1 MKKLMKKLLVLM
13 ISVLGVTSCGVNGTG
28 ITSSENNQNTT
39 SDKTS
44 EEGSSGCSDGVC
56 GGTALDL
63 DAVNDYLLNDPTWLN
78 MNSNGNKMTL
88 IPFTHINGP
97 KAEWN
102 FFAFV
107 NFEYNA
113 GFYYK
118 YQVTYLSCT
127 CRSADVNYWQTA
139 YVELSVPASGDVN
152 DVKLRKLSFENDSEG
167 HYIAGFWGDSG
178 TNGHDINGSGIT
190 YEDIKTGFIPFLEGK
205 TYAQISSYDNYEVTA
220 NGITTSYDDTV
231 FGIDPEEFAADMA
244 KKNGGEG
251 VLFHGD
257 HPVQLDDF
265 NGASVSTNN
274 ILRMLIPLMEYH
286 AANNI

>member
-1 MKKLMKKLLVLM
+1 MKKFKKLLLALTM
-13 ISVLGVTSCGVNGTG
+13 MLGLTSCGVNG
-28 ITSSENNQNTT
+28 S
-39 SDKTS
+39 
-44 EEGSSGCSDGVC
+44 CSDGGC
-56 GGTALDL
+56 AGGSLNLEAI
-63 DAVNDYLLNDPTWLN
+63 NEYLLNDPTWTN

-113 GFYYK
+113 EFYYK

-139 YVELSVPASGDVN
+139 YVELSVPASGSID
-152 DVKLRKLSFENDSEG
+152 DVKLRKLSFDNDGTG

-178 TNGHDINGSGIT
+178 VNGYDINGSGIT

-205 TYAQISSYDNYEVTA
+205 SYKQLSSYDGFQVTT
-220 NGITTSYDDTV
+220 NGTTVTYDDTV
-231 FGIDPEEFAADMA
+231 FGINKDEFAAEMA
-244 KKNGGEG
+244 TKNDGAG
-251 VLFHGD
+251 VLFHED
-257 HPVQLDDF
+257 HPVTLDDF

>member
-1 MKKLMKKLLVLM
+1 MKKFMKKILIGLLAVSSL
-13 ISVLGVTSCGVNGTG
+13 TSCGVNG
-28 ITSSENNQNTT
+28 
-39 SDKTS
+39 
-44 EEGSSGCSDGVC
+44 SGCEGAAC
-56 GGTALDL
+56 GGSLNL
-63 DAVNDYLLNDPTWLN
+63 DAINEYLLTDPTWTN

-113 GFYYK
+113 RFYYK

-127 CRSADVNYWQTA
+127 CRSAEVNYWQTA
-139 YVELSVPASGDVN
+139 YVELTVPSSGNID
-152 DVKLRKLSFENDSEG
+152 DVKLKTLSFENDSTG

-178 TNGHDINGSGIT
+178 VNGHDINGSGIT
-190 YEDIKTGFIPFLEGK
+190 YEDIKTGFIPFLVGK
-205 TYAQISSYDNYEVTA
+205 SYKQLSSYDNAEFDI
-220 NGITTSYDDTV
+220 NGTKVSYDDTV
-231 FGIDPEEFAADMA
+231 FGIDKAEFAKDM
-244 KKNGGEG
+244 EG
-251 VLFHGD
+251 VMFHDD
-257 HPVQLDDF
+257 HQVTLDDF